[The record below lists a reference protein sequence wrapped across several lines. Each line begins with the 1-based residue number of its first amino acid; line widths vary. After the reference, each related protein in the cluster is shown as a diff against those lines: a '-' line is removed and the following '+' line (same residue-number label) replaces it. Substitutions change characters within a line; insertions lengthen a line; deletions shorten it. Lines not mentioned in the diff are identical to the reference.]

1 MNYKLFPENIADF
14 RDEKG
19 IQYMVVTE
27 KNFNNGAMIGCV
39 SSFFSVAIQ
48 YCSAYP
54 NDNFVITIL

>member
-14 RDEKG
+14 RYEKG

-27 KNFNNGAMIGCV
+27 KNFNDGIMIGYI

-48 YCSAYP
+48 YCSAHP
-54 NDNFVITIL
+54 NNNFVITIL